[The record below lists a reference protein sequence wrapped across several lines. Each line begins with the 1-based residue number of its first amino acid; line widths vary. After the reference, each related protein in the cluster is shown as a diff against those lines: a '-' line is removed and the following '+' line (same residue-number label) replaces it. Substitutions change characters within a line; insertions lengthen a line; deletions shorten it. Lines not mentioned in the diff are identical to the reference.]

1 MRVQPMAIPVLIL
14 FTEGLDVRLAVRIEE
29 FLAALLPRRFE
40 FGRRDVPVRPAF
52 LEDRTQVL
60 AEFFQSGPSEEPIAH
75 VDLINDELGLED
87 DDVGDHGIVER
98 VGVFGNVAIFL
109 DGTPQVREGRPV
121 GADAGAI
128 LIRLG
133 DVVGAN
139 RDQPAI
145 ANLQLTME
153 CNKPFSLPA
162 VLGAET
168 SAAEDEDHWML
179 SLQFRELSAFRGVV
193 GKLGVGEDSP
203 WDNVG
208 SHMKS
213 STVGCASPGCIS
225 MVSSPRPHRARANMC
240 IRNTHVKSR
249 YARDSA

>member
-1 MRVQPMAIPVLIL
+1 VTIIFAADVLSLLMALLTVGSLSDYIGRLEALTAHGTGEQERVSA
-14 FTEGLDVRLAVRIEE
+14 GRLASIGSKYLSGDERC
-29 FLAALLPRRFE
+29 F
-40 FGRRDVPVRPAF
+40 FGSKKDGGTRD
-52 LEDRTQVL
+52 
-60 AEFFQSGPSEEPIAH
+60 
-75 VDLINDELGLED
+75 LGW
-87 DDVGDHGIVER
+87 
-98 VGVFGNVAIFL
+98 VA
-109 DGTPQVREGRPV
+109 DAPTPHVREERPV

-168 SAAEDEDHWML
+168 SAAEDEDQWML
-179 SLQFRELSAFRGVV
+179 SLQFGELSAFRGVV
-193 GKLGVGEDSP
+193 GKLVVGEDSP
-203 WDNVG
+203 WNNVG

-213 STVGCASPGCIS
+213 LTAGCASPGCVS
-225 MVSSPRPHRARANMC
+225 MVMSS
-240 IRNTHVKSR
+240 
-249 YARDSA
+249 

>member
-1 MRVQPMAIPVLIL
+1 MMSLGSRTMTWGIM
-14 FTEGLDVRLAVRIEE
+14 GLWRGSVYSAMSR
-29 FLAALLPRRFE
+29 
-40 FGRRDVPVRPAF
+40 
-52 LEDRTQVL
+52 
-60 AEFFQSGPSEEPIAH
+60 S
-75 VDLINDELGLED
+75 
-87 DDVGDHGIVER
+87 
-98 VGVFGNVAIFL
+98 FL
-109 DGTPQVREGRPV
+109 DGTPYVREERPV

-139 RDQPAI
+139 CDQPAI

-179 SLQFRELSAFRGVV
+179 SLQFGELPAFRGVV
-193 GKLGVGEDSP
+193 GKLVVGEDSP
-203 WDNVG
+203 WNNVG

-213 STVGCASPGCIS
+213 LTVGCASPGC
-225 MVSSPRPHRARANMC
+225 VSNGWVLIA
-240 IRNTHVKSR
+240 
-249 YARDSA
+249 